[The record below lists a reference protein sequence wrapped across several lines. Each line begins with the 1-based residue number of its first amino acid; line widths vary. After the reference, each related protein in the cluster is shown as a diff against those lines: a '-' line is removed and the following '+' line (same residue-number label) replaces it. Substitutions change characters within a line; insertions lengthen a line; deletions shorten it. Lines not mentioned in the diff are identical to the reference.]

1 MIFEFEDPSDGF
13 AIITYYVGVGSF
25 DFSWHMNAIPEGS

>member
-13 AIITYYVGVGSF
+13 AILTDYVSVGLL
-25 DFSWHMNAIPEGS
+25 DLSWHMNAIPEGS